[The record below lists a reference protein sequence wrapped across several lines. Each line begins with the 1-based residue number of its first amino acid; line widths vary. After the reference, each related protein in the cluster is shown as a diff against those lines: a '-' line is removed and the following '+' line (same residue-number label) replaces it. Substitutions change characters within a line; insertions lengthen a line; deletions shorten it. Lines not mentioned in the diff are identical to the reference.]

1 MASEEERT
9 ETTSEAPREDTHEFM
24 MIVSLSIFKS
34 QEQAPATITLV
45 IILSQRTRFDNI
57 SNKYFEK
64 NFCGLERHRVED
76 AECNVAK
83 RGKQSKKHFSTRSG
97 AAESSYRP

>member
-1 MASEEERT
+1 MK
-9 ETTSEAPREDTHEFM
+9 FM
-24 MIVSLSIFKS
+24 VIVSLSIFKS

-45 IILSQRTRFDNI
+45 IILSQRLDSF
-57 SNKYFEK
+57 SNKYFDK

-83 RGKQSKKHFSTRSG
+83 RGKQPKKHFLTRSG

>member
-1 MASEEERT
+1 MK
-9 ETTSEAPREDTHEFM
+9 FM
-24 MIVSLSIFKS
+24 MIVNLSIFKS

-45 IILSQRTRFDNI
+45 IILSQRLDSF
-57 SNKYFEK
+57 SNKYFDK
-64 NFCGLERHRVED
+64 NFSGLERHRVED

-83 RGKQSKKHFSTRSG
+83 RGKQQKKHFLTRSG

>member
-1 MASEEERT
+1 MK
-9 ETTSEAPREDTHEFM
+9 FM

-34 QEQAPATITLV
+34 QEEAPATITLV
-45 IILSQRTRFDNI
+45 IILSQRFDSNL
-57 SNKYFEK
+57 NKYFDK

-83 RGKQSKKHFSTRSG
+83 RGKQSKKYFSTRSG